1 MKNKIFNYDFLIVG
15 AGLIGSLTA
24 LALHQKKLKVLLI
37 DKKINASKDQRT
49 LAVNANSRDFLTQ
62 LGIWNYEKGH
72 NLPAHFHNE
81 FERSSFKTNEFVFV
95 MKGSIECNLYTEDGS
110 FIESVIVGANEGILM
125 HEMSHEYKIIEDSII
140 LESKNGPFMGV
151 EKDKTVIDVKK
162 PKN

>member
-1 MKNKIFNYDFLIVG
+1 MYKR
-15 AGLIGSLTA
+15 
-24 LALHQKKLKVLLI
+24 Q
-37 DKKINASKDQRT
+37 
-49 LAVNANSRDFLTQ
+49 Q

-81 FERSSFKTNEFVFV
+81 FERSSSKTNEFVFV
-95 MKGSIECNLYTEDGS
+95 MKGSIECNLYTEEGS
-110 FIESVIVGANEGILM
+110 FIESVIVSANEGILM

-151 EKDKTVIDVKK
+151 EKDKTVINVKK

>member
-1 MKNKIFNYDFLIVG
+1 MKDNLFREIFHKGIHIATHVKPEESEPGLSFVTTDDKFL
-15 AGLIGSLTA
+15 
-24 LALHQKKLKVLLI
+24 
-37 DKKINASKDQRT
+37 
-49 LAVNANSRDFLTQ
+49 Q

-81 FERSSFKTNEFVFV
+81 FERSSYKTNEFVFV

-110 FIESVIVGANEGILM
+110 FIESVIVSANEGILM

-151 EKDKTVIDVKK
+151 EKDKTVINVKK

>member
-1 MKNKIFNYDFLIVG
+1 MKDKLFREIFHKGIHIATHVKPEESEPGLSFVTTDDKFL
-15 AGLIGSLTA
+15 
-24 LALHQKKLKVLLI
+24 
-37 DKKINASKDQRT
+37 
-49 LAVNANSRDFLTQ
+49 Q

>member
-1 MKNKIFNYDFLIVG
+1 MKDKLFREIFHQGIHIATHVKPEESEPGLSFVTTDDKFL
-15 AGLIGSLTA
+15 
-24 LALHQKKLKVLLI
+24 
-37 DKKINASKDQRT
+37 
-49 LAVNANSRDFLTQ
+49 Q

-125 HEMSHEYKIIEDSII
+125 HEMSHEYNIIEDSII

>member
-1 MKNKIFNYDFLIVG
+1 MKDKLFREIVHKGIHIATHVKPEESEPGLSFVTTDDKFL
-15 AGLIGSLTA
+15 
-24 LALHQKKLKVLLI
+24 
-37 DKKINASKDQRT
+37 
-49 LAVNANSRDFLTQ
+49 Q